1 MTQHTLG
8 SSQLFKRVLGWGAIL
23 IGAIAVV
30 ASVLGY
36 LLVGQK
42 GLVSALIG
50 ASMALVFVSLTAL
63 SVWIGGKFS
72 LGGFFGMV
80 MGGWLLKLV
89 LFLVLVAVLKRATF
103 INGPTLFLTLVA
115 SILGSLA
122 IDSLVFFRA
131 RLPMGEQ

>member
-8 SSQLFKRVLGWGAIL
+8 SSQLFKRVLSWGAIL
-23 IGAIAVV
+23 IGGIAVI

-36 LLVGQK
+36 LVVGQK

-50 ASMALVFVSLTAL
+50 ASMALIFVSLTAL
-63 SVWIGGKFS
+63 SVWIGGNFS

-89 LFLVLVAVLKRATF
+89 LFLVLVGVLKHATF

>member
-50 ASMALVFVSLTAL
+50 ASMALIFVSLTAL

-80 MGGWLLKLV
+80 MGGWFLKLV

>member
-50 ASMALVFVSLTAL
+50 ASMALIFVSLTAL

>member
-23 IGAIAVV
+23 IGGIALI

-80 MGGWLLKLV
+80 MGGWLLKVV
-89 LFLVLVAVLKRATF
+89 LFLVLVGVLKRATF

-115 SILGSLA
+115 SIMGSLA

>member
-8 SSQLFKRVLGWGAIL
+8 ANQLFKRVLAWGAVL
-23 IGAIAVV
+23 IGGIAVL

-42 GLVSALIG
+42 GLISALIG
-50 ASMALVFVSLTAL
+50 ASMALIFVSLTAL
-63 SVWIGGKFS
+63 SVWIGGKVS

-80 MGGWLLKLV
+80 MGGWLLKVV
-89 LFLVLVAVLKRATF
+89 LFLVLVGVLKRATF
-103 INGPTLFLTLVA
+103 IDGPTLFLTLVA

-131 RLPMGEQ
+131 RLPMGE

>member
-23 IGAIAVV
+23 IGAIAVL

-50 ASMALVFVSLTAL
+50 ASMALIFVSLTAL

-103 INGPTLFLTLVA
+103 IDGPTLFLTLVA
-115 SILGSLA
+115 SILGSVSYTHL
-122 IDSLVFFRA
+122 RA
-131 RLPMGEQ
+131 HETG

>member
-30 ASVLGY
+30 ASLLGY

-50 ASMALVFVSLTAL
+50 ASMALIFVSLTAL

>member
-8 SSQLFKRVLGWGAIL
+8 SSQLFKRVLSWGAIL
-23 IGAIAVV
+23 IGGIAVI

-36 LLVGQK
+36 LVVGQK

-50 ASMALVFVSLTAL
+50 ASMALIFVSLTAL

-72 LGGFFGMV
+72 LGGFLGMV

-89 LFLVLVAVLKRATF
+89 LFLVLVGVLKHATF

>member
-23 IGAIAVV
+23 IGGIALI

-80 MGGWLLKLV
+80 MGGWLLKVV
-89 LFLVLVAVLKRATF
+89 LFLVLVGVLKRATF

>member
-8 SSQLFKRVLGWGAIL
+8 SGQLFKRVLVWGAAL
-23 IGAIAVV
+23 IGGIAVI
-30 ASVLGY
+30 ASVLGF

-50 ASMALVFVSLTAL
+50 AAMALIFVSLTAL
-63 SVWIGGKFS
+63 SVWVGGKFS
-72 LGGFFGMV
+72 LGGFFAMV
-80 MGGWLLKLV
+80 MGGWLLKVV
-89 LFLVLVAVLKRATF
+89 LFLVLVAMLKHATF

-115 SILGSLA
+115 SILGSLG

-131 RLPMGEQ
+131 RLPLGE

>member
-8 SSQLFKRVLGWGAIL
+8 SSQLFKRVLSWGAIL
-23 IGAIAVV
+23 IGGIAVI

-36 LLVGQK
+36 LVVGQK

-50 ASMALVFVSLTAL
+50 ASMALIFVSLTAL

-89 LFLVLVAVLKRATF
+89 LFLVLVGVLKHATF

-122 IDSLVFFRA
+122 LDSLVFFRA

>member
-23 IGAIAVV
+23 IGGIALI

-36 LLVGQK
+36 FLVGQK

-50 ASMALVFVSLTAL
+50 ASMALIFVSLTAL

-80 MGGWLLKLV
+80 MGGWLLKVV
-89 LFLVLVAVLKRATF
+89 LFLVLVGVLKRATF

>member
-8 SSQLFKRVLGWGAIL
+8 ASQLFKRVLGWGAIL
-23 IGAIAVV
+23 IGGIALL
-30 ASVLGY
+30 ASLLGW
-36 LLVGQK
+36 LLVGQR

-50 ASMALVFVSLTAL
+50 ASMAFIFVSLTAL
-63 SVWIGGKFS
+63 SVWIGGKLS

-80 MGGWLLKLV
+80 MGGWLLKVV
-89 LFLVLVAVLKRATF
+89 LFLVLVGVLKRAAF
-103 INGPTLFLTLVA
+103 IDGPTLFLTLVA

-131 RLPMGEQ
+131 RLPMGE